1 MSINSAENH
10 QASSSK
16 IFNDYSVSEGSSSS
30 LREEIQIKKAKE
42 TYDGINNYS
51 TYSWSKPYK
60 TPLNVVRSK
69 VNRTHADM
77 QQLLMALESM
87 LEKVYINPF
96 LDSDIEECHY
106 HLWQELRKNNP
117 NLFQNNE
124 MEDGFVYAGGSR
136 NFDETTGEYID
147 EITIEDPEYISFSQY
162 LYAEEHG
169 CRSCRKFVKEYDRL
183 ISHSVFVHLFDFRY
197 YVKLL
202 LHESSCIKESLL
214 YDFGEDYE
222 DESQQQTA
230 QFYFSWAKMAENH
243 SRLITEELNSK
254 TDSIP
259 TSEVDNISKKQAAQF
274 QAFFS
279 IRVASYTEAIDN
291 LLFSLKKDL
300 EDTCEIFYKRFVT
313 PSLKFKT
320 KVSAP
325 LELDLLTTSL
335 GTAAPMLSEE
345 VITAVNAFRGNF
357 GSILTDMVQR
367 RNNVQSKFDTLL
379 SFNIQRKKYINYI
392 DSLASKASSRPR
404 IVLIDVNDKTS
415 EMFASVFIDK
425 SKRDSLK
432 SSHDS
437 LDDLDKNSHPQYL
450 LKSGG
455 NIFGDIIVA
464 EGVTIDGVDID
475 QHAHT
480 GADGT
485 VKIKSTDI
493 DYDSVRE
500 ETTLLET
507 EEGNLLQVSI
517 DSFLSSIKQ
526 GGMPTTDAIVL
537 ISIPDEFQDKYE
549 FEIMYVENK

>member
-30 LREEIQIKKAKE
+30 LSEEMQIKRTKE
-42 TYDGINNYS
+42 GYNDLNNYS
-51 TYSWSKPYK
+51 SYSWSKPYK
-60 TPLNVVRSK
+60 VPISAVRSK
-69 VNRTHADM
+69 VDKIHGDM
-77 QQLLMALESM
+77 QQLLIALESM

-106 HLWQELRKNNP
+106 HLWQELRKSNP
-117 NLFQNNE
+117 NLFENKTTD
-124 MEDGFVYAGGSR
+124 DGLIYGGGSG
-136 NFDETTGEYID
+136 NFDETTGEYIN
-147 EITIEDPEYISFSQY
+147 EVKIEDPDYVSFSQY

-222 DESQQQTA
+222 DESQQQAA

-254 TDSIP
+254 TDSIA

-300 EDTCEIFYKRFVT
+300 EDTCEIFYKRFVA
-313 PSLKFKT
+313 PSLRFKT

-335 GTAAPMLSEE
+335 GTAAPILSEE

-367 RNNVQSKFDTLL
+367 RNNVQSKFDNLL

-392 DSLASKASSRPR
+392 DSLASKASSRPK
-404 IVLIDVNDKTS
+404 IILINVEDKTS
-415 EMFASVFIDK
+415 DIFASIFIDK

-437 LDDLDKNSHPQYL
+437 LDELDKDSHPQYL
-450 LKSGG
+450 LRGGG
-455 NIFGDIIVA
+455 NIFGDITVA
-464 EGVTIDGVDID
+464 EGVTIDGVDLD

-485 VKIKSTDI
+485 VRIKSTDI
-493 DYDSVRE
+493 DYDTVRE

-507 EEGNLLQVSI
+507 EEGSLLQVSI